1 MVEVVGYA
9 HVLEL
14 AVAAGDAPIV
24 TFSGRD
30 FRSGMLRFPDLVV
43 QTPGAWL
50 KSRPVLK
57 E

>member
-1 MVEVVGYA
+1 
-9 HVLEL
+9 VLEL

-24 TFSGRD
+24 TFNRRD
-30 FRSGMLRFPDLVV
+30 FRSGELRFPDIVV

-50 KSRPVLK
+50 KSRRLLK

>member
-1 MVEVVGYA
+1 
-9 HVLEL
+9 L

-24 TFSGRD
+24 TFNRRD
-30 FRSGMLRFPDLVV
+30 FRSGELRFPGIVV

-50 KSRPVLK
+50 KSLALLK